1 MLLQMARF
9 LFFFCNGWRCL
20 FSFLKNNFIYL
31 FLTDPGFYG
40 CTGFSLVVVS
50 GGSSLVSVHGLL
62 IAGVSLVSECEL

>member
-9 LFFFCNGWRCL
+9 LFFGNGWRYL
-20 FSFLKNNFIYL
+20 FSFLKYNFIYL

-40 CTGFSLVVVS
+40 CAGFSLVVVS

-62 IAGVSLVSECEL
+62 IAGVSLVSEFKL